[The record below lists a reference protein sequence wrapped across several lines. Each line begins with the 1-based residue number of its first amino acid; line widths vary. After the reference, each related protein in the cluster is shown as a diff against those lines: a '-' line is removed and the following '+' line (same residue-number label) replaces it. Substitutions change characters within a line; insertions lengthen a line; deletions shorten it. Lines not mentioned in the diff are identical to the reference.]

1 MKMIKKDELKNN
13 YEKACNDYLQYFCKV
28 YEFHYDPYYWVGG
41 QVGTIVCVD
50 DYYFSLDDIIFCVEN
65 EVIKKELLE
74 WYDYCVEAG
83 GLGFSTINLSS
94 WVKGAP
100 RKSEEELEKVR
111 ILQYC
116 KTSLENEIEKLLK

>member
-1 MKMIKKDELKNN
+1 MKMIKKENLKRN

-28 YEFHYDPYYWVGG
+28 YEFYYDPYYWVGG

-50 DYYFSLDDIIFCVEN
+50 DYYFSL
-65 EVIKKELLE
+65 
-74 WYDYCVEAG
+74 EAG

-116 KTSLENEIEKLLK
+116 KTSLEIEIEKLLKL

>member
-1 MKMIKKDELKNN
+1 MKKENLKRN

-28 YEFHYDPYYWVGG
+28 YEFYYDPYYWVGG

-83 GLGFSTINLSS
+83 GLGFPMINLSS

-116 KTSLENEIEKLLK
+116 KTSLEIEIEKLLK